1 MAAPTKVNP
10 QVTDSVT
17 SSNTMVLGSSPA
29 MAASN
34 LQQAT
39 AQAMSN
45 GAQNATTAQQQAAI
59 LHQAATTVGAT
70 ILFSIDTA
78 SVAKGT
84 SVIYK

>member
-1 MAAPTKVNP
+1 MPQPKTVSS

-39 AQAMSN
+39 AQAMSI
-45 GAQNATTAQQQAAI
+45 GAQNSTTAQQQANI
-59 LHQAATTVGAT
+59 IQQAATTVGAT
-70 ILFSIDTA
+70 LLYSIDTA
-78 SVAKGT
+78 STAKGT
-84 SVIYK
+84 QIIYK